1 MEYLKTLGYYYDLS
15 FDAFL
20 SPNIK
25 DTRRI
30 LSYLLEII
38 FKTEEGEGKK
48 KEVAPS
54 NEYEV
59 IIRRRL
65 QRWKLKPWVLPDF
78 LKGQ

>member
-1 MEYLKTLGYYYDLS
+1 
-15 FDAFL
+15 
-20 SPNIK
+20 
-25 DTRRI
+25 

-48 KEVAPS
+48 KEAAPS

-65 QRWKLKPWVLPDF
+65 QRWQKKPWVLPDF

>member
-30 LSYLLEII
+30 LSYLIELI
-38 FKTEEGEGKK
+38 FKTEEGDGSKK
-48 KEVAPS
+48 KETAPS
-54 NEYEV
+54 NNFEV

-78 LKGQ
+78 LKD